1 MHQLRAAA
9 SGRAWGRRSSAR
21 GGCVRACCSLTSSP
35 TRYMPRQLSIPV
47 GSLAGPCQFA
57 GCMQVEFSLLG
68 VLPGHVGL
76 RGRLQAVEGSRD
88 TVEVRSLFTLH

>member
-1 MHQLRAAA
+1 
-9 SGRAWGRRSSAR
+9 
-21 GGCVRACCSLTSSP
+21 
-35 TRYMPRQLSIPV
+35 
-47 GSLAGPCQFA
+47 
-57 GCMQVEFSLLG
+57 MQVEFSLLG